1 MSLRREVLEGGV
13 LRLTLDRPKA
23 ANALDGALHAALV
36 ATLDEA
42 GRDDAVRAV
51 LLAGA
56 GGRVFSAGAD
66 LREELGSETR
76 RLRREWLMR
85 SLLAVLDCPKPLLAV
100 IHGKAVGGG
109 AMLALLAD
117 EVLMGQGAALSMPEI
132 AIGMPSPVGIEIIA
146 ARGGRAAAQALV
158 QGAASMDAAGALAAR
173 LADAVHAADVL
184 DNAALAR
191 ARELGALDARAYAAN
206 KAWMNAALRAS
217 MLRAADHSA
226 TLSVKETGD
235 AH

>member
-1 MSLRREVLEGGV
+1 MSLRREVLQGGV

-36 ATLDEA
+36 AALDEA
-42 GRDDAVRAV
+42 GRDDAVHAV

-66 LREELGSETR
+66 LREELGGDAR
-76 RLRREWLMR
+76 RLRREWLLR
-85 SLLAVLDCPKPLLAV
+85 SFLAVMDFPKPLLAV
-100 IHGKAVGGG
+100 VAGKAVGGG

-117 EVLMGQGAALSMPEI
+117 EVLMGDGALLSMPEI
-132 AIGMPSPVGIEIIA
+132 AIGMPSPMGIEIIA
-146 ARGGRAAAQALV
+146 ARSGRGAAQALV
-158 QGAASMDAAGALAAR
+158 QGGGSMDASAVLAAR
-173 LADAVHAADVL
+173 LADAVHPADRLDAA
-184 DNAALAR
+184 AIAR
-191 ARELGALDARAYAAN
+191 AQRLGALDARAYAAN
-206 KAWMNAALRAS
+206 KAWMNAALRAT

-226 TLSVKETGD
+226 TLAVKETGD